1 MVKVRE
7 DMTGWKMWEHGVPD
21 SRLTVIKQVEDYISP
36 KGYTKSQWLCECNCE
51 EHNQVIVEGTNLK
64 NGNTLSC
71 GCLRHEQL
79 IERLKK
85 DNEWLD
91 GTFTDEYGEYM
102 IGLTSNTNK
111 KFFIDAEDYNQVK
124 DYCWYEYKTKNMSR
138 LATHIEG
145 CCVLM
150 HTFLGFKGYD
160 HEDRNELNN
169 RKYNLRLCTQQEN
182 TINKSKQS
190 NNKSGI
196 TGVCWD
202 KSRDKWLVQ
211 IQYNNKHM
219 FLGHFDNKDDAIRAR
234 LNAEVKYFGEFAPQK
249 HLYEQY
255 GIKTP
260 QNDCEKLDKY

>member
-111 KFFIDAEDYNQVK
+111 N
-124 DYCWYEYKTKNMSR
+124 
-138 LATHIEG
+138 
-145 CCVLM
+145 
-150 HTFLGFKGYD
+150 FL
-160 HEDRNELNN
+160 
-169 RKYNLRLCTQQEN
+169 
-182 TINKSKQS
+182 
-190 NNKSGI
+190 
-196 TGVCWD
+196 
-202 KSRDKWLVQ
+202 
-211 IQYNNKHM
+211 
-219 FLGHFDNKDDAIRAR
+219 
-234 LNAEVKYFGEFAPQK
+234 
-249 HLYEQY
+249 
-255 GIKTP
+255 
-260 QNDCEKLDKY
+260 